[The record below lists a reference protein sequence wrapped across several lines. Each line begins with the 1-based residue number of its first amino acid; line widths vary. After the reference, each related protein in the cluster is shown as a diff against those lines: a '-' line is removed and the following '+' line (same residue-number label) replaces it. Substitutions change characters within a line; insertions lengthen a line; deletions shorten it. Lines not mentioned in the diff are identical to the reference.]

1 MTPRL
6 GITAIALL
14 WVVCAAVGAQDD
26 DEAFTQTISPEVE
39 LTDLPPGEPD
49 PNAERFDEIG
59 SAMAEQDDG
68 EAESGSGVDDP
79 REQTPLWMFGRA
91 TLALCVVLALILIAY
106 YLLNRYGGR
115 TPLLA
120 GAKLG
125 TIMGRVALSPK
136 AYLYYVRTANRVLVV
151 GWTPTSI
158 NRVAEYDA
166 AEFQAF
172 FESEEGRK
180 VPQPELEPSLRG
192 DFRETLSSQT
202 LEDRMIELDA
212 ATLDATEDDLALD
225 MSSLRGEIEQLRAY
239 VRESSHDA

>member
-1 MTPRL
+1 MTTLAKTISILFVL
-6 GITAIALL
+6 GSGLAF
-14 WVVCAAVGAQDD
+14 AQDG
-26 DEAFTQTISPEVE
+26 ETFSETSPPE
-39 LTDLPPGEPD
+39 LEFNDLPPGEPD
-49 PNAERFDEIG
+49 PNSERLSGIGAE
-59 SAMAEQDDG
+59 MARQNDG
-68 EAESGSGVDDP
+68 EGDVADSASESNGRSQL
-79 REQTPLWMFGRA
+79 RLFGQSA
-91 TLALCVVLALILIAY
+91 VALCVVLAMILVAY
-106 YLLNRYGGR
+106 YLLNRFGSR

-136 AYLYYVRTANRVLVV
+136 AYLYFVRTSNRVLVV

-166 AEFQAF
+166 ADFREFLQ
-172 FESEEGRK
+172 SDEGIVAEK
-180 VPQPELEPSLRG
+180 TELGPTLRS

-202 LEDRMIELDA
+202 LEERMIELDA
-212 ATLDATEDDLALD
+212 ASLDLSEDDLAID